1 MATKLRMYYNPYLCT
16 LKLAIINANG
26 IEEEIDGS
34 AKDDIAARYSNRFC
48 LEDDGDQLLQIL
60 TESYRG
66 AKLIFEF
73 VGTAENYLSFSKL
86 CSRHPN
92 VQLVQSSKQ
101 RILSCNEINEK
112 IITKVRQLKSLGY
125 DIDSHGEID
134 KILDATIPV
143 VVVGNM
149 SAGKSTFLNALIGE
163 ELLPSGQDATTGVIC
178 ELHHSKNEVSISYST
193 RNQKVVIDCVSID
206 NSINFGAV
214 PEELQS
220 LLRESQKPIERIR
233 RVIDFYN
240 YKDKDN
246 GIDRT
251 VTVEDKLMS
260 ICCPFFNANIP
271 EQIVFYDTPGGDS
284 DSNIDDAETLEK
296 ALKDQTKGFLI
307 FVCAER
313 KDLDKSQKLI
323 DTIQKATGNKLDL
336 AHTIV
341 VCNQTEEEP
350 DSKVATSTEKEWAS
364 RIVYVSSAVALGARK
379 PAGAD
384 AGWKEEKLSKVFKK
398 NRAAFSDPGDDCYT
412 SLPQYCTLP
421 YSRIDGIK
429 GRHEELASA
438 LRVATDEAKAKS
450 LLMQFNSGIDTVE
463 QEIIYVANELFP
475 YNQCERARRVF
486 QELLEEYKK
495 TISQKEAEKENQRKS
510 RIAEFESIYE
520 PLCKDLSDFTDGYS
534 ASVQTGFSQHFEASD
549 YKWTAEKA
557 GDFATHAADKFLTA
571 ESYSERTE
579 TEIRNSIVELL
590 EKDLT
595 NLSARAKQDFSEYL
609 SETVLPDYTQKCK
622 ARINSQSSLSESEKE
637 VFRGFFTTK
646 RLLDQ
651 TSAKRKNDI
660 KNVKLDIPKL
670 REQIS
675 GDKWYSTAWKSIV
688 NAGKKVGY
696 WLEKNLGKIKENLKL
711 YHFQSYTEFSKDLI
725 EQIDKRITEIFE
737 DIKNAFSDQSADDNI
752 ICDLNP
758 ELGDIKRAIQNL
770 SKDIK
775 ELDNKKRRIADELTE
790 LNNIFSN
797 VKE

>member
-16 LKLAIINANG
+16 LKLAIVNANG

-86 CSRHPN
+86 CSKHPN

-178 ELHHSKNEVSISYST
+178 ELHHSKNEVSVSFST
-193 RNQKVVIDCVSID
+193 KDQKVVVDCVNID
-206 NSINFGAV
+206 NSNNFGAV
-214 PEELQS
+214 PGELQS
-220 LLRESQKPIERIR
+220 LLREPQKPIERIR

-240 YKDKDN
+240 FKDKEN

-251 VTVEDKLMS
+251 VTVDDKLMS
-260 ICCPFFNANIP
+260 ICCPFFNAKIP

-284 DSNIDDAETLEK
+284 DSNSDDAETLEK

-341 VCNQTEEEP
+341 VCNQTEVRPEI
-350 DSKVATSTEKEWAS
+350 KVVTSTEKEWES
-364 RIVYVSSAVALGARK
+364 RITYVSSAVALGARK
-379 PAGAD
+379 PNSLNTE
-384 AGWKEEKLSKVFKK
+384 WKEGALAEVFEDHIDK
-398 NRAAFSDPGDDCYT
+398 FSNPNKQTYL

-421 YSRIDGIK
+421 NTRKDGIES
-429 GRHEELASA
+429 RHNELIDAIK
-438 LRVATDEAKAKS
+438 VATDEEKAKRS
-450 LLMQFNSGIDTVE
+450 LMQFNSGIDTVE

-486 QELLEEYKK
+486 QELLEEYKE
-495 TISQKEAEKENQRKS
+495 TISKKEAEKEGQRLS
-510 RIAEFESIYE
+510 RIAEFQEIYE
-520 PLCKDLSDFTDGYS
+520 PLCKDLSDFTDDYIV
-534 ASVQTGFSQHFEASD
+534 SVQNDFSKHFYKQD
-549 YKWTAEKA
+549 YAATLEKS
-557 GDFATHAADKFLTA
+557 GNFATHATDKFLTA
-571 ESYSERTE
+571 ESYSARTE
-579 TEIRNSIVELL
+579 TEIRNSIADLL
-590 EKDLT
+590 DKDLT
-595 NLSARAKQDFSEYL
+595 NLTARAKQDFSDYL
-609 SETVLPDYTQKCK
+609 SETVLPDYTKKCK
-622 ARINSQSSLSESEKE
+622 AQINSQSSLSESEKE
-637 VFRGFFTTK
+637 VFRSFFTTK
-646 RLLDQ
+646 KLLDQ
-651 TSAKRKNDI
+651 TSAKRKKDVE
-660 KNVKLDIPKL
+660 NVKLDLPKL

-675 GDKWYSTAWKSIV
+675 GDKWYSAVWKSII

-696 WLEKNLGKIKENLKL
+696 WLEKNLGKIKENLKFF
-711 YHFQSYTEFSKDLI
+711 YEKSFTEFSEDLI
-725 EQIDKRITEIFE
+725 KQIKTQIAEIFE
-737 DIKNAFSDQSADDNI
+737 EIKNAFSDQSADDNI

-758 ELGDIKRAIQNL
+758 ELGDIKRAIQSL

-797 VKE
+797 VK

>member
-86 CSRHPN
+86 CSKHPN

-178 ELHHSKNEVSISYST
+178 ELHHSKNEVSVSFST
-193 RNQKVVIDCVSID
+193 KDQKVVVDCVNID
-206 NSINFGAV
+206 NSNNFGAV
-214 PEELQS
+214 PGELQS
-220 LLRESQKPIERIR
+220 LLREPQKPIERIR

-240 YKDKDN
+240 FKDKEN

-251 VTVEDKLMS
+251 VTVDDKLMS

-313 KDLDKSQKLI
+313 KDLDKSQRLI

-384 AGWKEEKLSKVFKK
+384 AGWKEEKLSKVYKK
-398 NRAAFSDPGDDCYT
+398 NRAAFSDPEDDCYT

-429 GRHEELASA
+429 DRHEELTSA
-438 LRVATDEAKAKS
+438 LRVATDEVKAKS

-475 YNQCERARRVF
+475 YNQCERARCVF
-486 QELLEEYKK
+486 QELLEEYKEM
-495 TISQKEAEKENQRKS
+495 ISQKEDEKEDQRKS
-510 RIAEFESIYE
+510 RRAEFQEIYE
-520 PLCKDLSDFTDGYS
+520 PLCKELSNFTDSYVLTKQKEF
-534 ASVQTGFSQHFEASD
+534 ADRFYKSD
-549 YKWTAEKA
+549 YAATTDKS
-557 GDFATHAADKFLTA
+557 GDFATHAIEQFLTA
-571 ESYSERTE
+571 ESYSERSE
-579 TEIRNSIVELL
+579 AQIRDGIVGLL
-590 EKDLT
+590 DKDIT
-595 NLSARAKQDFSEYL
+595 NLTARAKQDFTDFL
-609 SETVLPDYTQKCK
+609 SDDVLPDYTQECK
-622 ARINSQSSLSESEKE
+622 KRINAQSSLSESEKE
-637 VFRGFFTTK
+637 VFRDFFTPK
-646 RLLDQ
+646 KLLDQ

-670 REQIS
+670 REKIS
-675 GDKWYSTAWKSIV
+675 GDKWYSSAWKAIV

-696 WLEKNLGKIKENLKL
+696 WVEKTLGSIKEDLKFF
-711 YHFQSYTEFSKDLI
+711 YEFSWKEFGDDLVL
-725 EQIDKRITEIFE
+725 QIKNRISEIFTEIK
-737 DIKNAFSDQSADDNI
+737 IAFSDRSADDNI
-752 ICDLNP
+752 ICNLNP
-758 ELGDIKRAIQNL
+758 ELGDIKRTIQGL

-797 VKE
+797 V

>member
-26 IEEEIDGS
+26 LEEEIDGS
-34 AKDDIAARYSNRFC
+34 VKDDIEDRYSNRFC
-48 LEDDGDQLLQIL
+48 LEDDGEQLLQVL
-60 TESYRG
+60 TKSYRG
-66 AKLIFEF
+66 SKLVLEF

-86 CSRHPN
+86 CSKAPN
-92 VQLVQSSKQ
+92 VQLVQSDKQ
-101 RILSCNEINEK
+101 RILSCSEINEK
-112 IITKVRQLKSLGY
+112 IISKVRQLKSLGY

-134 KILDATIPV
+134 RILDATIPV

-178 ELHHSKNEVSISYST
+178 ELHHSKNEVSVSYST
-193 RNQKVVIDCVSID
+193 GNQKVVIDCVSFD
-206 NSINFGAV
+206 NSSNLDFV
-214 PEELQS
+214 PRELQS
-220 LLRESQKPIERIR
+220 ILRETQKPIERVR

-240 YKDKDN
+240 FKDKDN
-246 GIDRT
+246 GVDRT
-251 VTVEDKLMS
+251 VSVDEKLMS
-260 ICCPFFNANIP
+260 ICCPFFNADIP

-350 DSKVATSTEKEWAS
+350 ECKVSTSTEKEWAS

-379 PAGAD
+379 PTGD
-384 AGWKEEKLSKVFKK
+384 ATGWKEEKLSKVFKK
-398 NRAAFSDPGDDCYT
+398 NRAAFSDPDDDCYT

-429 GRHEELASA
+429 GKHEELTSA

-486 QELLEEYKK
+486 QELLEAYKE
-495 TISQKEAEKENQRKS
+495 TISQKEAEKEDQRKS
-510 RIAEFESIYE
+510 RIEEFETIYE
-520 PLCKDLSDFTDGYS
+520 PLCKDLSDFTDSYIV
-534 ASVQTGFSQHFEASD
+534 SVQTNFSQRFYASD
-549 YKWTAEKA
+549 YAATTEKS
-557 GDFATHAADKFLTA
+557 GDFATHATDKFLTA

-579 TEIRNSIVELL
+579 AEIRNGIVELL
-590 EKDLT
+590 DKDIT
-595 NLSARAKQDFSEYL
+595 NLIARAKQDFSDYL
-609 SETVLPDYTQKCK
+609 SEVVLPDYTQMCK

-646 RLLDQ
+646 KLLDQ

-660 KNVKLDIPKL
+660 KDVKLDIPKL

-675 GDKWYSTAWKSIV
+675 GDKWYSSAWKSIV

-696 WLEKNLGKIKENLKL
+696 WFEKNLGKIKENLKFF
-711 YHFQSYTEFSKDLI
+711 YEKSCTEFSNDLI
-725 EQIDKRITEIFE
+725 DQIKNRISEIFE
-737 DIKNAFSDQSADDNI
+737 DIKDAFSDQSADDNI

-758 ELGDIKRAIQNL
+758 ELGDIKRAIQSL

-775 ELDNKKRRIADELTE
+775 ELDNKKRRISDELTE
-790 LNNIFSN
+790 LNNIFSS
-797 VKE
+797 VK

>member
-16 LKLAIINANG
+16 LKLAIVNANG

-66 AKLIFEF
+66 AKLVFEF
-73 VGTAENYLSFSKL
+73 VGTAENYLSFCKL
-86 CSRHPN
+86 CSKHPN
-92 VQLVQSSKQ
+92 VQLSQSSKQ

-134 KILDATIPV
+134 RILDATIPV

-178 ELHHSKNEVSISYST
+178 ELHHSKNEVSVSFST
-193 RNQKVVIDCVSID
+193 KDQKVVVDCVNID

-214 PEELQS
+214 PAELQS
-220 LLRESQKPIERIR
+220 LLREPQKPIEKIR

-240 YKDKDN
+240 FKDKEN

-251 VTVEDKLMS
+251 VTVDDKLMS

-313 KDLDKSQKLI
+313 KDLDKSQRLI

-384 AGWKEEKLSKVFKK
+384 AGWKEEKLSKVYKK
-398 NRAAFSDPGDDCYT
+398 NRAAFSDPEDYCYT

-429 GRHEELASA
+429 DRHEELTSA
-438 LRVATDEAKAKS
+438 LRVATDEVKAKS

-486 QELLEEYKK
+486 QELLEEYKE
-495 TISQKEAEKENQRKS
+495 TISKKEAEKEGQRLS
-510 RIAEFESIYE
+510 RIAEFQEIYE
-520 PLCKDLSDFTDGYS
+520 PLCKELSNFTDSYVLTKQKEF
-534 ASVQTGFSQHFEASD
+534 ADRFYKSD
-549 YKWTAEKA
+549 YAATTDKS
-557 GDFATHAADKFLTA
+557 GDFATHAIEQFLTT
-571 ESYSERTE
+571 ESCLERSEAQ
-579 TEIRNSIVELL
+579 IRDGIVGLL
-590 EKDLT
+590 DKDIT
-595 NLSARAKQDFSEYL
+595 NLTARAKQDFTDFL
-609 SETVLPDYTQKCK
+609 SDDVLPDYTQECK
-622 ARINSQSSLSESEKE
+622 KRINVQSSLSESEKE
-637 VFRGFFTTK
+637 VFRDFFTPK
-646 RLLDQ
+646 KLLDR

-660 KNVKLDIPKL
+660 KNVKLDIPNL
-670 REQIS
+670 REKIS
-675 GDKWYSTAWKSIV
+675 GDKWYSSAWKAIV

-696 WLEKNLGKIKENLKL
+696 WVKKNFGSIKEDLKFF
-711 YHFQSYTEFSKDLI
+711 YESSWKEFGDDLVR
-725 EQIDKRITEIFE
+725 QIKNRISEIFAE
-737 DIKNAFSDQSADDNI
+737 IKIAFSDQSADDNI
-752 ICDLNP
+752 ICNLNP
-758 ELGDIKRAIQNL
+758 ELGDIKRTIQGL

-797 VKE
+797 V